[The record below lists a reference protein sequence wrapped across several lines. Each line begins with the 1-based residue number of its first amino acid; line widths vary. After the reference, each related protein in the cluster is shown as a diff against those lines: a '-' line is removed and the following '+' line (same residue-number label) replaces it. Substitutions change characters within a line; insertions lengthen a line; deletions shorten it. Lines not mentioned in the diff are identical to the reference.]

1 MQQVQRDP
9 KQLYEEW
16 EEKHFNFKKCLSSSK
31 INENMKPS
39 IDSSQEELVQVDNIK
54 EIPWIQQKSQEV
66 FIKHGGGWNNGLYV
80 CQID

>member
-9 KQLYEEW
+9 KQLYEVEW

-39 IDSSQEELVQVDNIK
+39 IDSSQEELIQVDNIK
-54 EIPWIQQKSQEV
+54 EIPWIQQKSEEV
-66 FIKHGGGWNNGLYV
+66 FIKHRRRFEIMLGM
-80 CQID
+80 CAK